1 MSAVS
6 QTARLAPL
14 RAPASNK
21 RAERRG
27 ARAMRVV
34 AHANSES
41 DDTPRVSRRLL
52 GIGSAALS
60 AAFAKGLTFPTPAE
74 AKKIVSGYT
83 PLDGYDVRPP
93 PTTPPPATP
102 MPRAIPTDKKNPSRP
117 EKINNARNSGR
128 SSRDGQTRLLAG
140 RPPPPLDP
148 RPLTL
153 RPSLPLPFSV

>member
-27 ARAMRVV
+27 ARAMRAV

-93 PTTPPPATP
+93 RQDSPARDADA
-102 MPRAIPTDKKNPSRP
+102 PRDPHRQKKSVATRKNQQRVFELSY
-117 EKINNARNSGR
+117 ARFR
-128 SSRDGQTRLLAG
+128 AFLCPHPHP
-140 RPPPPLDP
+140 RPPIL
-148 RPLTL
+148 
-153 RPSLPLPFSV
+153 LPFSA

>member
-41 DDTPRVSRRLL
+41 DDTPRVTRRVL

-93 PTTPPPATP
+93 RRRHDTPARDADAARFPPT
-102 MPRAIPTDKKNPSRP
+102 KKNPSRP
-117 EKINNARNSGR
+117 EKNQQRAEL
-128 SSRDGQTRLLAG
+128 Q
-140 RPPPPLDP
+140 
-148 RPLTL
+148 
-153 RPSLPLPFSV
+153 V

>member
-41 DDTPRVSRRLL
+41 DDTPRVSRRVL

-93 PTTPPPATP
+93 RHDTPARDADAPRDSHRQKKSVATRKNQQ
-102 MPRAIPTDKKNPSRP
+102 RAETR
-117 EKINNARNSGR
+117 EEARE
-128 SSRDGQTRLLAG
+128 TH
-140 RPPPPLDP
+140 
-148 RPLTL
+148 
-153 RPSLPLPFSV
+153 